1 MSDARLQENNGQ
13 SDRERDKMNG
23 NVKKREFSES
33 ESSWSSVEEMEI
45 KVVTEENTEDDL
57 ERSKEEPR
65 MRLPR
70 QKSKGSH
77 ESEIMEDRE
86 EAAQFRP
93 LLTPSS

>member
-1 MSDARLQENNGQ
+1 LQENNGQ

-45 KVVTEENTEDDL
+45 KVATEENAEDDL

-70 QKSKGSH
+70 QKSKGSGH

>member
-1 MSDARLQENNGQ
+1 LQENNEQ
-13 SDRERDKMNG
+13 NDRERDKLNG

-45 KVVTEENTEDDL
+45 KVITEGNDEEDNL
-57 ERSKEEPR
+57 ERSKEEPQR
-65 MRLPR
+65 RLPR
-70 QKSKGSH
+70 QKSKGSGH

-86 EAAQFRP
+86 KAAQFRP